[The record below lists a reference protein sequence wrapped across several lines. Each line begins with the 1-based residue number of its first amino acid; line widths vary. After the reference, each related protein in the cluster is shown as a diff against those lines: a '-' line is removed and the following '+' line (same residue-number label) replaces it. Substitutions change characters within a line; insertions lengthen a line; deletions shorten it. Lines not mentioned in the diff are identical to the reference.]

1 MTVKE
6 TIYYFGRIYG
16 MSDEKI
22 REKYKLLRDL
32 LQLPPAQQ
40 LIKKCSGGQQRRVSF
55 ASAMIHDPELLILDE
70 PTVGLDPIL
79 REKYKKLQFQ

>member
-22 REKYKLLRDL
+22 REKYRYLRDL

-40 LIKKCSGGQQRRVSF
+40 LVKKCSGGQRRRVSF

-79 REKYKKLQFQ
+79 REK